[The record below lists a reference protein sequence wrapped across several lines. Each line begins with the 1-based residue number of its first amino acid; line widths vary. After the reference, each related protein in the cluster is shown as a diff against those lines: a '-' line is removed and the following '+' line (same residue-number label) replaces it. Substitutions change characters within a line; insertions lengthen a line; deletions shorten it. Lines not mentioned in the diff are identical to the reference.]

1 MLTLEEF
8 WKLPEDKKA
17 DGYME
22 LSDHDKYAV
31 RVTMPIEPA
40 YPKCNDCRH
49 LNRDF
54 SNGLRCR
61 AFPNGIPDEIFCK
74 SGDHTKPY
82 EGDNGIQFEPIEKE
96 WKDG

>member
-22 LSDHDKYAV
+22 LSDHDKYVV
-31 RVTMPIEPA
+31 RITMPITPID
-40 YPKCNDCRH
+40 PQCNGCKH
-49 LNRDF
+49 LNHDY
-54 SNGLRCR
+54 SNGVCCM
-61 AFPNGIPDEIFCK
+61 AFPEGIPDEIMLNRFM
-74 SGDHTKPY
+74 HTKPY

-96 WKDG
+96 RKDG